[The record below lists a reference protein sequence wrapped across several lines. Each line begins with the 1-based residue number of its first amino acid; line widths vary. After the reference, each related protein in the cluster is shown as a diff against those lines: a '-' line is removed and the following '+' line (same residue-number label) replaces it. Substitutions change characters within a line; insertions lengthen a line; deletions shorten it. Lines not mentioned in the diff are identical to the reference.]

1 MACLSTTHW
10 LSPHPTP
17 VVAAA
22 ASRRPANRR
31 PTVRHVRA
39 CVWVFAQDF
48 EGVLEKNSDVG
59 SAQAL
64 LQDSRKSLNWARLQ
78 NRDTTHR
85 RERANHLLHLIESE
99 QAKLFNRIETALSEH
114 KNSSMH
120 TLQH

>member
-1 MACLSTTHW
+1 MC
-10 LSPHPTP
+10 
-17 VVAAA
+17 
-22 ASRRPANRR
+22 
-31 PTVRHVRA
+31 VRV
-39 CVWVFAQDF
+39 CGLFAQDF

-99 QAKLFNRIETALSEH
+99 QAKEISRQRELLSDAA
-114 KNSSMH
+114 NNPAM
-120 TLQH
+120 